1 MHSNQQISWVNEVM
15 HTQQN
20 PISDSLDCHNLGAGE
35 VHVPIQPHFKDP
47 KKKVQLKVDGYHQAT
62 KTLLKTVYVS
72 KSCYFHG
79 CPLL

>member
-20 PISDSLDCHNLGAGE
+20 PISDTFDCHSLGAGE

-47 KKKVQLKVDGYHQAT
+47 KKKIQNVTAAKKIHLKDDLRKH
-62 KTLLKTVYVS
+62 
-72 KSCYFHG
+72 F
-79 CPLL
+79 